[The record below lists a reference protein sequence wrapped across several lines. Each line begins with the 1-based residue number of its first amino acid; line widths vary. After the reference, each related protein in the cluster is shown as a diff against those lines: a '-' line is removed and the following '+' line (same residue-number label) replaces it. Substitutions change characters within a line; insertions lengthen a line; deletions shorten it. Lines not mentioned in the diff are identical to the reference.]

1 MDPQQTTPGVKEV
14 VDAGPFLSNNRKM
27 TETEIEALAGVYQ
40 HIAGRN
46 LLGLKALEG
55 LRDED
60 KVLGSIRQA
69 DKADKLP
76 LVILP
81 DNRAI
86 APGVVRRLEI
96 LEEEEEVTEDGRP

>member
-14 VDAGPFLSNNRKM
+14 VDAGPFPSNIRKM
-27 TETEIEALAGVYQ
+27 TETETEDLEQVYQ

-46 LLGLKALEG
+46 LLDLKALEG
-55 LRDED
+55 LKGKD
-60 KVLGSIRQA
+60 KVLGSLQQA

-86 APGVVRRLEI
+86 APGVVRRLEM